1 MPFQVTGLLSTIT
14 PLDILDI
21 LIVAFIL
28 YKMYMGVKDTRA
40 LALLKGIIVLL
51 VITLLSKVLE
61 LYVIYWLLQ
70 KLMTM
75 MLVALPVVFQPELRR
90 ALEHLGRGRLFKKKT
105 FLDTEETETFL
116 THIVNTAGALSQNK
130 IGALMVLERETGLG
144 DYADTGVKIDGI
156 VSSEFLINVFIPN
169 TPLHDG
175 ATIIRGNRVV
185 AAGCLLPLTDDRTLN
200 KELGTRHRAAI
211 GMTEQ
216 TDSVVI
222 VVSEETGIISLA
234 REGRLT
240 RYLDKE
246 TLKETLRP
254 LLKDNST
261 SLSDLL
267 NWRQCKW
274 GNLPITKII
283 LPN

>member
-1 MPFQVTGLLSTIT
+1 MPLQITGLISTIT
-14 PLDILDI
+14 FLDIVDI

-28 YKMYMGVKDTRA
+28 YKLYMGVKDTRA
-40 LALLKGIIVLL
+40 LALFKGIIILL
-51 VITLLSKVLE
+51 VITLLSKVLQ

-90 ALEHLGRGRLFKKKT
+90 ALEHLGRGRLFKKNS
-105 FLDTEETETFL
+105 FLNTEETEVL
-116 THIVNTAGALSQNK
+116 LAHLANTASALSQNK
-130 IGALMVLERETGLG
+130 IGALMVIERDTGLG
-144 DYADTGVKIDGI
+144 DYADTGIKIDGV

-246 TLKETLRP
+246 TLKDTLRP
-254 LLKDNST
+254 LLKDNNT

-267 NWRQCKW
+267 NWRQLK
-274 GNLPITKII
+274 
-283 LPN
+283 

>member
-1 MPFQVTGLLSTIT
+1 MAFQVTGLLSTIT
-14 PLDILDI
+14 LLDIVDI

-40 LALLKGIIVLL
+40 LALFKGIIVLL

-90 ALEHLGRGRLFKKKT
+90 ALEHLGRGRLFKKQT

-254 LLKDNST
+254 LLKESGT

-267 NWRQCKW
+267 NWRQFKW
-274 GNLPITKII
+274 
-283 LPN
+283 

>member
-1 MPFQVTGLLSTIT
+1 MPLQITGLISTIT
-14 PLDILDI
+14 FLDIVDI

-28 YKMYMGVKDTRA
+28 YKLYMGVKDTRA
-40 LALLKGIIVLL
+40 LALFKGIIILL
-51 VITLLSKVLE
+51 VITLLSKVLQ

-75 MLVALPVVFQPELRR
+75 MLIALPVVFQPELRR
-90 ALEHLGRGRLFKKKT
+90 ALEHLGRGRLFKKNS
-105 FLDTEETETFL
+105 FLNTEETEVLL
-116 THIVNTAGALSQNK
+116 THLANTASALSQNK
-130 IGALMVLERETGLG
+130 IGALMVIERDTGLG
-144 DYADTGVKIDGI
+144 DYADTGIKIDGL

-246 TLKETLRP
+246 TLKDTLRP
-254 LLKDNST
+254 LLKDNNT

-267 NWRQCKW
+267 NWRQLK
-274 GNLPITKII
+274 
-283 LPN
+283 

>member
-1 MPFQVTGLLSTIT
+1 MPLQITGLISTIT
-14 PLDILDI
+14 FLDIVDI

-28 YKMYMGVKDTRA
+28 YKLYMGVKDTRA
-40 LALLKGIIVLL
+40 LALFKGIITLL
-51 VITLLSKVLE
+51 VITLLSKVLQ

-75 MLVALPVVFQPELRR
+75 MLIALPVVFQPELRR
-90 ALEHLGRGRLFKKKT
+90 ALEHLGRGRLFKKNS
-105 FLDTEETETFL
+105 FLNTEETEVLL
-116 THIVNTAGALSQNK
+116 THLANTASALSQNK
-130 IGALMVLERETGLG
+130 IGALMVIERDTGLG
-144 DYADTGVKIDGI
+144 DYADTGIKIDGL

-246 TLKETLRP
+246 TLKDTLRP
-254 LLKDNST
+254 LFKDNNT

-267 NWRQCKW
+267 NWRQLK
-274 GNLPITKII
+274 
-283 LPN
+283 

>member
-1 MPFQVTGLLSTIT
+1 MAYNVLVKTISGGIQQFRASDAVDIAIITVLIYHLILLTKETRAFQV
-14 PLDILDI
+14 
-21 LIVAFIL
+21 
-28 YKMYMGVKDTRA
+28 
-40 LALLKGIIVLL
+40 LKGIGIVFIAALVSDVLQLVTISWLL
-51 VITLLSKVLE
+51 NSLLSVGIILAVVL
-61 LYVIYWLLQ
+61 
-70 KLMTM
+70 
-75 MLVALPVVFQPELRR
+75 FQPELRR
-90 ALEHLGRGRLFKKKT
+90 ALEHLGRGRLFKKNS
-105 FLDTEETETFL
+105 FLNTEETEVLL
-116 THIVNTAGALSQNK
+116 THLANTASALSQNK
-130 IGALMVLERETGLG
+130 IGALMVIERDTGLG
-144 DYADTGVKIDGI
+144 DYADTGIKIDGL

-246 TLKETLRP
+246 TLKDTLRP
-254 LLKDNST
+254 LLKDNNT

-267 NWRQCKW
+267 NWRQLK
-274 GNLPITKII
+274 
-283 LPN
+283 